1 MLNFNRISLNCS
13 CQIINLSLCDNQCAS
28 DRIIFYTS
36 YLNFVLK
43 VACNIYLLINV
54 LYFNN
59 YLLD

>member
-1 MLNFNRISLNCS
+1 MLNFNRISL
-13 CQIINLSLCDNQCAS
+13 ISLPVCDNKCAS
-28 DRIIFYTS
+28 DRIIFCAS

-43 VACNIYLLINV
+43 VTCDIYLLIND